1 MKKLLIYLKGYE
13 KECVLAP
20 LFKLLEAIFE
30 LLVPLVVASIIDI
43 GIAQKD
49 TGHIVRNAGL
59 MIALGVIG
67 MLSAFT
73 AQFFSAKAATG
84 FGTKLRHAL
93 FAHIQKLS
101 YTEMDSIG
109 TSTLITR
116 MTSDANQVQNCVNMV
131 LRLFMRSPFIVF
143 GSMIMAFTVNV
154 KAALIFVV
162 TIPVLSVV
170 VFGVILSGIPLFK
183 KVQAKLDQVTGIT
196 RENLNGARVIRAFH
210 KEEDEIEH
218 FHGATE
224 QLSALQMH
232 AGKISALMNPI
243 TFVIVN
249 GAICFL
255 IYTGALQVDAGVLTQ
270 GQVIALV
277 NYMSQILTE
286 LVKLANLIVTITKAV
301 ACGNRIQSVLDT
313 QTSLVQKENAV
324 KSGKDT
330 EDAVVFDHATLRYK
344 NAGSAS
350 LNDIHFTVK
359 KGQTIG
365 VIGGTGS
372 GKTSLIN
379 LIPRFYD
386 VEEGAVLV
394 DGVNVKDYDVK
405 ALRDKVGIVPQK
417 AALFQGTIRSNLM
430 VGNEN
435 ATEEELW
442 DALTISQAKEFVE
455 KKEDGLDTKI
465 NQGGRNLS
473 GGQRQRLT
481 IARALVK
488 KPNILI
494 LDDSASALD
503 FATDAA
509 LRKAIR
515 EMEREMT
522 VFIISQRASSV
533 RYADQIIC
541 LDDGMV
547 VGMGT
552 HEQLLESC
560 EVYQE
565 IFHSQA

>member
-162 TIPVLSVV
+162 TIPALSVV

-405 ALRDKVGIVPQK
+405 ALRDQVGIVPQK

-465 NQGGRNLS
+465 NQGGKNLS

-488 KPNILI
+488 KPDILI

-541 LDDGMV
+541 MDDGMV

>member
-1 MKKLLIYLKGYE
+1 M
-13 KECVLAP
+13 
-20 LFKLLEAIFE
+20 
-30 LLVPLVVASIIDI
+30 
-43 GIAQKD
+43 
-49 TGHIVRNAGL
+49 
-59 MIALGVIG
+59 
-67 MLSAFT
+67 
-73 AQFFSAKAATG
+73 
-84 FGTKLRHAL
+84 
-93 FAHIQKLS
+93 
-101 YTEMDSIG
+101 
-109 TSTLITR
+109 
-116 MTSDANQVQNCVNMV
+116 
-131 LRLFMRSPFIVF
+131 
-143 GSMIMAFTVNV
+143 
-154 KAALIFVV
+154 
-162 TIPVLSVV
+162 
-170 VFGVILSGIPLFK
+170 
-183 KVQAKLDQVTGIT
+183 
-196 RENLNGARVIRAFH
+196 
-210 KEEDEIEH
+210 
-218 FHGATE
+218 
-224 QLSALQMH
+224 
-232 AGKISALMNPI
+232 
-243 TFVIVN
+243 
-249 GAICFL
+249 
-255 IYTGALQVDAGVLTQ
+255 QVDAGVLTQ

-435 ATEEELW
+435 ASEEELW

-465 NQGGRNLS
+465 NQGGKNLS

>member
-435 ATEEELW
+435 ASEEELW

-465 NQGGRNLS
+465 NQGGKNLS